1 MITRKKLKW
10 MIMILVPLI
19 FPSLTFSGLKCVYVC
34 FVTSWGTPPD
44 ICIPLFEQ
52 MEAWG
57 YEMTYINVDT
67 LATYTQEDY
76 DQYDF
81 LLIDEWVDSA
91 TLEPIDLLEGHPI
104 PVVTTENYTARGDIF
119 GYRGDCR
126 ATNIPA
132 ELVEILADGHPLA
145 AGFNKGDQISI
156 NDGGG
161 VNEDLITNQPII
173 DSIIPI
179 AESTSRKGELIVYG
193 VKAEGQTVNGVDI
206 KNRAAV
212 IGFHANGYAGIN
224 DNGFLMLKAA
234 IDWVTEGISDVEED
248 PASSLGTYAL
258 AQNFPNPF
266 NPETTIEFYL
276 EKPGHTTISVYN
288 ALGQL
293 VTKLVDEKMNSGIH
307 HVTFFADNN
316 PAGIYFYK
324 IQSGDFS
331 KVRKMLLLK

>member
-1 MITRKKLKW
+1 MRKKL
-10 MIMILVPLI
+10 IILTLALLVV
-19 FPSLTFSGLKCVYVC
+19 PSLAFSQLKCLYVC
-34 FVTSWGTPPD
+34 FVTSWDKPPD
-44 ICIPLFEQ
+44 ICIPVYEK
-52 MEAWG
+52 MEEWG
-57 YEMTYINVDT
+57 YEMTYIGVDA

-76 DQYDF
+76 EQHDF
-81 LLIDEWVDSA
+81 IFIDEWVDSA

-104 PVVTTENYTARGDIF
+104 PVVTTENYTARGNIF

-132 ELVEILADGHPLA
+132 EQVEIVADGHPLA
-145 AGFNKGDQISI
+145 AGFNKGDKVSI

-179 AESTSRKGELIVYG
+179 AESTSRKGELIIYG
-193 VKAEGQTVNGVDI
+193 VKAEGKTFNDVDI

-224 DNGFLMLKAA
+224 DNGFLLLKAG
-234 IDWVTEGISDVEED
+234 IDWVTEGLSDVEED
-248 PASSLGTYAL
+248 PASSLETYAL

-266 NPETTIEFYL
+266 NPETTIEFQL
-276 EKPGHTTISVYN
+276 EKPGHTTVSVYN
-288 ALGQL
+288 SIGQL
-293 VTKLVDEKMNSGIH
+293 VAMLINENLASGNY
-307 HVTFFADNN
+307 HVTFHAENH
-316 PAGIYFYK
+316 PAGIYFYR

-331 KVRKMLLLK
+331 ATRKMLLIK